1 MALGV
6 NIVSEFDSK
15 GIRRALTEFK
25 KLEGAGAKSTYALR
39 TMDSAVSNGLKN
51 VAKFGGIAGAAL
63 GGLGLFMVRGAEL
76 AKQADDRL
84 VAVAKSMNL
93 FGEANV
99 VVAQRLQKLA
109 DAQEYELGVTAETI
123 KMTQAKL
130 LTFKNIGREADVVG
144 GAFDRATTAAIDL
157 AASGFGAAETNAV
170 QLGKALQDPIKGITA
185 LARSGV
191 TFTDAEKAKIKALV
205 ESNKMLEAQ
214 DTLLKAIETQVGGT
228 AAATVTD
235 TFKIQMAF
243 GHIRDEIGTVLLPV
257 IEKLADFMVKKVVPF
272 ATEAGRVF
280 GEQGFGGGV
289 KYLVGELHGFIQGG
303 NKAVDIILGIGT
315 ALAILKG
322 VTIAATIAQNL
333 FNVALFSN
341 PIGIAVAAIIAF
353 GIAVAAAY
361 VRFEGFRKVVNFV
374 INAIIAALE
383 MLVNTFVRAINLVI
397 KGLNLFSG
405 ILNAVGINVPKLGE
419 IGEVTFGRIGDAAD
433 KANRKVVN
441 VLKMIQTAE
450 AKNLGEKAVRTTTG
464 SGGGDDD
471 EGGVGSGVAKTVKTA
486 IEKLKEYTD
495 VLKSTSDAERSLAK
509 TGKDGIAV
517 RADLDK
523 ATQRVSEAQAK
534 FNQVTRG
541 YGADSKEAVDAMRR
555 VQDAGKRLRD
565 ANLSQQDS
573 VRSLANAEQKL
584 ADLRNLRADPENVAG
599 AERKLER
606 SKYST
611 EEAIFRVAEAEAE
624 LAAVRTNPES
634 SAVDIRRA
642 EIDLAEAKLSVT
654 DSTIAQR
661 DAEKDLEDL
670 RNIAASANEIAEAE
684 RELERAKYAVQD
696 ATDAVRDATVEQAI
710 AQAFYTEIVD
720 GAKEGSAAY
729 TDALKDLRDA
739 QEAERDASEKVTD
752 QLWREFDATN
762 ALRDAKEKLAAV
774 GEEVGG
780 RIVGRATNQFNA
792 NRPSAL
798 NMPGGI
804 TPIGAAGGGGTS
816 IVNNINAGLGAD
828 ASQIAQVIVDSLRD
842 YERSNGFIPVTA
854 QYAFAI

>member
-25 KLEGAGAKSTYALR
+25 KLEGAGAKSTFALR

-51 VAKFGGIAGAAL
+51 VAKFGGIAAA
-63 GGLGLFMVRGAEL
+63 GLGLVGFQMAKGAEF

-84 VAVAKSMNL
+84 MAVTKSMNL

-109 DAQEYELGVTAETI
+109 DVQEYELGVTAETI

-157 AASGFGAAETNAV
+157 AAAGFGAAEMNAV

-235 TFKIQMAF
+235 TFKIAAAF

-257 IEKLADFMVKKVVPF
+257 IEKFADFMVKKVVPF

-341 PIGIAVAAIIAF
+341 PIGIAVAAIIAL

-374 INAIIAALE
+374 INAVIGYFEFMTNMWI
-383 MLVNTFVRAINLVI
+383 RAINLVI
-397 KGLNLFSG
+397 KGVNLFSG

-433 KANRKVVN
+433 KAKGKVVN

-464 SGGGDDD
+464 SGDD
-471 EGGVGSGVAKTVKTA
+471 EGVGVGSGVAKTVKTA

-495 VLKSTSDAERSLAK
+495 VLKSASDAERSLAK

-670 RNIAASANEIAEAE
+670 RNIAASAGEIAEAE

-720 GAKEGSAAY
+720 GAKEGSEAY

-774 GEEVGG
+774 GMEVGG

-816 IVNNINAGLGAD
+816 IVNNINAGMGAD

-854 QYAFAI
+854 QYAIAI